1 MWMVFSV
8 YVHWTTSIHESL
20 NTHFKIDQLVGRL
33 RVTCNW
39 LPIQPGIRHRNGS
52 RLMALKSR
60 FRRSFLNTKHITR
73 VVNNTQRCAR
83 EMERGIIKW
92 TSLGRIDQTERKRW
106 LPRERLCIRR
116 AHVGELMSDSRSWQQ
131 RINPEN
137 TFLPSALYA
146 WHWDD
151 DVTAYTERKREIPDL
166 PT

>member
-1 MWMVFSV
+1 MWMVFSF

-20 NTHFKIDQLVGRL
+20 YYTFQNWPISWAIAGYMQL
-33 RVTCNW
+33 TS
-39 LPIQPGIRHRNGS
+39 IRHRNGS

-92 TSLGRIDQTERKRW
+92 TSSGRIDQTEGKRW

-116 AHVGELMSDSRSWQQ
+116 AHVGELMSDSRSWQP
-131 RINPEN
+131 RINPQN
-137 TFLPSALYA
+137 TFLPTALYA

-151 DVTAYTERKREIPDL
+151 DVTTYTERRRERY
-166 PT
+166 PTYQHKF